1 MESLPRLTERV
12 LRIIGRMIPLADA
25 SRRPTR
31 TPFVTASVVALNIL
45 GFLWE
50 LGAQDAAIVRWAV
63 VPAQV
68 SHGVHLETVLT
79 SMFLHGGFMHI
90 LGNMLFLW
98 AFAPAIED
106 AMGHGRF
113 LAFYLLGGIA
123 ATVAQVAI
131 SPASTVPNLGASG
144 AIAAVMG
151 AFLVT
156 YPKDEIK
163 VVYFF
168 GWFYHVGYMPAFL
181 LVGLWLGTQVLS
193 QVGALVAVDQGGVA
207 YMAHLGGAI
216 FGMLTGHL
224 FEEREP
230 RGAEVGG

>member
-1 MESLPRLTERV
+1 
-12 LRIIGRMIPLADA
+12 MIPLGDS
-25 SRRPTR
+25 SRRPAS
-31 TPFVTASVVALNIL
+31 TPFVAASIVAVNIL
-45 GFLWE
+45 AFLWE
-50 LGAQDAAIVRWAV
+50 LGAGDAAIMRWAV

-68 SHGVHLETVLT
+68 SHGAHLETVLT
-79 SMFLHGGFMHI
+79 AMFLHGGFMHI

-113 LAFYLLGGIA
+113 LVFYVLGGIA
-123 ATVAQVAI
+123 ATAAQVVLN
-131 SPASTVPNLGASG
+131 PASTVPNLGASG

-181 LVGLWLGTQVLS
+181 LVGLWLATQVLN
-193 QVGALVAVDQGGVA
+193 QVGALVAVDQGGIA
-207 YMAHLGGAI
+207 YAAHVGGAL
-216 FGMLTGHL
+216 FGMATGHL
-224 FEEREP
+224 FEPRES
-230 RGAEVGG
+230 RDAEVGGWR

>member
-1 MESLPRLTERV
+1 
-12 LRIIGRMIPLADA
+12 MIPLADA

-31 TPFVTASVVALNIL
+31 TPFVAGTIVAVNIL
-45 GFLWE
+45 VFLWE
-50 LGAQDAAIVRWAV
+50 LGASDAAIVRWAL

-68 SHGVHLETVLT
+68 SHGAHLETVMT
-79 SMFLHGGFMHI
+79 AMFLHGGVMHI

-113 LAFYLLGGIA
+113 LAFYVLGGIV
-123 ATVAQVAI
+123 ATVAQVVV
-131 SPASTVPNLGASG
+131 SPTSTVPNLGASG

-181 LVGLWLGTQVLS
+181 LVGLWLATQVLN

-207 YMAHLGGAI
+207 YMAHVGGAV
-216 FGMLTGHL
+216 FGMLAGHL
-224 FEEREP
+224 FETRAA
-230 RGAEVGG
+230 RGAAVGG

>member
-1 MESLPRLTERV
+1 
-12 LRIIGRMIPLADA
+12 MIPLADA

-31 TPFVTASVVALNIL
+31 TPFVAASIVAVNIL
-45 GFLWE
+45 AFLWE
-50 LGAQDAAIVRWAV
+50 LGAQDAEIMRWAV

-68 SHGVHLETVLT
+68 SHGAHLETVLT

-113 LAFYLLGGIA
+113 LVFYLLGGVA
-123 ATVAQVAI
+123 ATAVQVVLN
-131 SPASTVPNLGASG
+131 PASTVPNLGASG

-181 LVGLWLGTQVLS
+181 LVGLWLATQVLN
-193 QVGALVAVDQGGVA
+193 QVGALVAVDQGGIA
-207 YMAHLGGAI
+207 YAAHVGGAL
-216 FGMLTGHL
+216 FGMVTGHL
-224 FEEREP
+224 FETRVP

>member
-1 MESLPRLTERV
+1 
-12 LRIIGRMIPLADA
+12 MIPLGDS
-25 SRRPTR
+25 SRRPAS
-31 TPFVTASVVALNIL
+31 TPFVAASIVAVNIL
-45 GFLWE
+45 AFLWE
-50 LGAQDAAIVRWAV
+50 LGAGDAAIMRWAV

-68 SHGVHLETVLT
+68 SHGAHLETVLT
-79 SMFLHGGFMHI
+79 AMFLHGGFMHI

-113 LAFYLLGGIA
+113 LVFYLLGGIA
-123 ATVAQVAI
+123 ATAAQVVLN
-131 SPASTVPNLGASG
+131 PASTVPNLGASG

-181 LVGLWLGTQVLS
+181 LVGLWLATQVLN
-193 QVGALVAVDQGGVA
+193 QVGALVAVDQGGIA
-207 YMAHLGGAI
+207 YAAHVGGAL
-216 FGMLTGHL
+216 FGMATGHL
-224 FEEREP
+224 FEPRESHD
-230 RGAEVGG
+230 AEVGRWR